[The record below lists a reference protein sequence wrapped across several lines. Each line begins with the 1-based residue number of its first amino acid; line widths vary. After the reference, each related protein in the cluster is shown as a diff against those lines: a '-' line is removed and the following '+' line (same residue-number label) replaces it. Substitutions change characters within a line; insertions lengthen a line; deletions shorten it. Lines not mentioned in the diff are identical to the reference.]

1 MSWRVVVIE
10 NQAKLDYKMGYLV
23 VRGQETKRVLVDEM
37 AFLMIANPAVS
48 LTGILLA
55 ALTEKKVK
63 VVFCDSKRNPVA
75 ELVPHHGCHD
85 SAAKIRTQITWG
97 QEIKDAIWRDIVS
110 EKIRKQSEFLKEIG
124 KCQEASMLT
133 EYIGQVE
140 LADTTNRE
148 GHAAKVY
155 FNGVF
160 GMDFTRSAET
170 PVNAAL
176 NYGYSLLLSAV
187 NREVSANGYLTQLG
201 IFHDNM
207 FNHFNLSCDLMEPFR
222 ILVDR
227 LVYKHEP
234 VKFEK
239 DEKHDMWALLDEKVL
254 IDGQKQFVANAIK
267 IYARSVFD
275 AINDRDS
282 SEIKFYTICE

>member
-1 MSWRVVVIE
+1 
-10 NQAKLDYKMGYLV
+10 
-23 VRGQETKRVLVDEM
+23 
-37 AFLMIANPAVS
+37 
-48 LTGILLA
+48 
-55 ALTEKKVK
+55 
-63 VVFCDSKRNPVA
+63 
-75 ELVPHHGCHD
+75 
-85 SAAKIRTQITWG
+85 
-97 QEIKDAIWRDIVS
+97 
-110 EKIRKQSEFLKEIG
+110 
-124 KCQEASMLT
+124 MLT

-239 DEKHDMWALLDEKVL
+239 DEKHDMWALLDEKIL

-267 IYARSVFD
+267 IYTRSVFD